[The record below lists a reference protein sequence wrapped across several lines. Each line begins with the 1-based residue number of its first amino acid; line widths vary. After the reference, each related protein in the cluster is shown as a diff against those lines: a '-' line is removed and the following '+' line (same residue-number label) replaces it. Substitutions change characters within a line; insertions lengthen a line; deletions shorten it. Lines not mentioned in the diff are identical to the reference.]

1 MATASL
7 LRELRRRTARK
18 VRNRLHAALKGSEE
32 FVIHRGFRL
41 PPRELRARMCGEA
54 FCSDSFFLQ
63 SAVVEA
69 TRLAARLG
77 YSRES
82 RLVDIGCG
90 AGRLATGLLA
100 EFGEVDYLGL
110 DANRTFLDWCR
121 EHIQRVHPT
130 YRFVHYDVVNELYNP
145 LGTVDGAKIQLPV
158 ESQSADIV
166 YLWGVFTNMR
176 PDHTTVYLSEASRI
190 ARHGGRLF
198 LTAFVEDD
206 VPPVSYNPPDYVP
219 YDCTV
224 PLAVV
229 QYNRQDF
236 FSLLAQHGLQVEEF
250 RHHGGMFP
258 KQSEIYLVKRN
269 AGSEGK

>member
-7 LRELRRRTARK
+7 LELPGRTARK
-18 VRNRLHAALKGSEE
+18 VRNRLQAALKGSDE
-32 FVIHRGFRL
+32 FVVHRGFRL

-69 TRLAARLG
+69 TRLSARLG

-82 RLVDIGCG
+82 RVVDIGCG
-90 AGRLATGLLA
+90 VGRLATGLLA
-100 EFGEVDYLGL
+100 EFGQVEYLGL
-110 DANRTFLDWCR
+110 DANRLFLTWCR
-121 EHIQRVHPT
+121 EHIQRFHPT

-145 LGTVDGAKIQLPV
+145 GGTVDGTGIRLPV
-158 ESQSADIV
+158 ESESADIV

-176 PDHTTVYLSEASRI
+176 PDHTTIYLSEASRI
-190 ARHGGRLF
+190 VRTGGRLF
-198 LTAFVEDD
+198 LTAFVEEG

-229 QYNRQDF
+229 QYNRQEF
-236 FSLLAQHGLQVEEF
+236 FSLFDQHSLHVEDF

-258 KQSEIYLVKRN
+258 KQSEIYLVKKGR
-269 AGSEGK
+269 S